1 MFHVAKSF
9 HTVNRR
15 FKVDDPIGPHD
26 IQGDVSFEV
35 WLERGFIAADAKKSS
50 GPKTESKKAA

>member
-15 FKVDDPIGPHD
+15 FKEGDEIGPHD
-26 IQGDVSFEV
+26 IQGDVPFEV
-35 WLERGFIAADAKKSS
+35 WIERGFIAADAKKSS
-50 GPKTESKKAA
+50 GPKTEKKAA